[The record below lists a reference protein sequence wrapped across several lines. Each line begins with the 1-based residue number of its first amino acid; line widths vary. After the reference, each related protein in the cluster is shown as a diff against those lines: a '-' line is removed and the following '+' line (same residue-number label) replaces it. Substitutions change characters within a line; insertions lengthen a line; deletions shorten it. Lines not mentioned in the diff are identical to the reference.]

1 MLTIWVHSVTA
12 GFQIGPA
19 VARVRMGTSEIILR
33 VSVLFP
39 NVEGA
44 RVEEGLLQFDPLLEA
59 VETSELLLL
68 IILYCSMVRVV
79 DTVVVIFV

>member
-19 VARVRMGTSEIILR
+19 VARVRMGTSEITLR

-39 NVEGA
+39 NVDGTG
-44 RVEEGLLQFDPLLEA
+44 VEGLLQFDPLLEA

-68 IILYCSMVRVV
+68 IILYFSMVRLGE
-79 DTVVVIFV
+79 TVVVLFV

>member
-19 VARVRMGTSEIILR
+19 VARVRMGISEITLR

-39 NVEGA
+39 NVDGA
-44 RVEEGLLQFDPLLEA
+44 GVEGLLQFDPLLEA

-68 IILYCSMVRVV
+68 IILYFSMVRLGEP
-79 DTVVVIFV
+79 VVVIFV